1 MKQVINIRMVTIV
14 FISVLW
20 YGIGKAQ
27 KQDYIWLYGGD
38 YYDVVLPDRAADTT
52 WGSSNIDFNYDPPKI
67 YYDPNRFLDFNDCNS
82 SVCDAE
88 GKMLAYSNGMVIYNQ
103 YDRPIADTINYGPQ
117 WENFKLTWNGVI
129 IPGGMGGI
137 QMALMLPHP
146 ADKDKYY
153 AIYEDT
159 DMSNLYYNN
168 YKLSYALID
177 VGQDNKEG
185 TLIAKDV
192 TILEDSLS
200 GNITAVRHGNGRDWW
215 LIAPRRN
222 GIEANVFLSDPKGI
236 HFHTRYHTGMVN
248 TLSRGGGGQIYAS
261 PDGNWVSW
269 FAGSEFTKDGA
280 RLLLSRFDRCT
291 GQLYDS
297 SMKVVDFSQGL
308 GMGVSFSPNSRYLY
322 MCNRKYIYQY
332 NLNHAEPLKS
342 ESLVATYD
350 GYEYIFPDIPNGW
363 GWPVNFCYLG
373 LAPDGRIYVSSSVTS
388 TRMMSAIEYPDER
401 GSACAVRQHSVV
413 LPTKVFRG
421 IPNFP
426 PYRMGPEDGSSC
438 DTLGIDNH
446 PVAKFRYEADSTDYL
461 RLRFTD
467 VSYYR
472 PEVWSWDFGDG
483 SPKVAMQH
491 PYHIF
496 PGKGTYRVCLTVS
509 NENSSNTVCRAI
521 TLGTSGVDDAG
532 TSAAEVTLYPNPVR
546 DYLLV
551 TLGEYIPA
559 SGQIAIVD
567 MQGRTVATQRIYYGQ
582 NTIDLRHL
590 PAGIYAWILR
600 DGEVVVKEGK
610 VVRK

>member
-1 MKQVINIRMVTIV
+1 MKQVINIRMITIV

-20 YGIGKAQ
+20 YGIGKGQ
-27 KQDYIWLYGGD
+27 KQDYIWLYGD
-38 YYDVVLPDRAADTT
+38 APYDIVLPERAADTT
-52 WGSSNIDFNYDPPKI
+52 LGASNIDFNYDPPKI

-103 YDRPIADTINYGPQ
+103 YDRPIADTINYGPD
-117 WENFKLTWNGVI
+117 WEYFKLEWNGVI
-129 IPGGMGGI
+129 IPSGIGGI
-137 QMALMLPHP
+137 QVALILPHP
-146 ADKDKYY
+146 TIADRYY
-153 AIYEDT
+153 IFYTTFDR
-159 DMSNLYYNN
+159 SNTFYNN
-168 YKLSYALID
+168 YQILNALFD
-177 VGQDNKEG
+177 VGNQNKEG
-185 TLIAKDV
+185 TLIAKDIK
-192 TILEDSLS
+192 ILEDSLS
-200 GNITAVRHGNGRDWW
+200 GSITAVRHGNGRDWW

-236 HFHTRYHTGMVN
+236 HFHTRYHTGMPN
-248 TLSRGGGGQIYAS
+248 TLPEGGIGQVYVS

-269 FAGSEFTKDGA
+269 FAGGEMIKSGA

-297 SMKVVDFSQGL
+297 SMKVVDLSHGFS
-308 GMGVSFSPNSRYLY
+308 MGVSFSPNSRYLY
-322 MCNRKYIYQY
+322 MCNRLYIYQY
-332 NLNHAEPLKS
+332 NLSIAEPFKT
-342 ESLVATYD
+342 ERRVATYD
-350 GYEYIFPDIPNGW
+350 GYEYIFPENPTGW
-363 GWPVNFCYLG
+363 GRPVAFCYLG
-373 LAPDGRIYVSSSVTS
+373 LAPDGRIYVSPGSAS
-388 TRMMSAIEYPDER
+388 TRMMSVIEYPDER
-401 GSACAVRQHSVV
+401 GEACEVRQHSVV
-413 LPTKVFRG
+413 MPTVISRG

-426 PYRMGPEDGSSC
+426 PYRMGPEDGSAC

-446 PVAKFRYEADSTDYL
+446 PVAKYRYEADSTDYL

-472 PEVWSWDFGDG
+472 PEIWSWDFGDG

-491 PYHIF
+491 PYHTF
-496 PGKGTYRVCLTVS
+496 PAKGTYRVCLTVS